1 MRKWQNYKC
10 DIWKLSTLHKGF
22 FPYTKLLCC
31 GVNVD
36 SYGRNKLHNLII
48 NSPIAEHPAGIKEL
62 VDKGINVNA
71 QDINGWSALHFAVQ
85 EQSYTAVKALLENGA
100 DTDLLE
106 SNGNSALHKAV
117 FYSNNNNDII
127 SLLLVYGANPD
138 TVNSHGVTPRS
149 LAQVVENSSIVALF
163 NKCNIT
169 KN

>member
-1 MRKWQNYKC
+1 MRGFAIFAHMSAPH
-10 DIWKLSTLHKGF
+10 IWK
-22 FPYTKLLCC
+22 LCC

-36 SYGRNKLHNLII
+36 SYGRNKLHYLII
-48 NSPIAEHPAGIKEL
+48 DSPIAEHPAGIKEL

-138 TVNSHGVTPRS
+138 TANNHGVTPRS

-163 NKCNIT
+163 NKYNIT

>member
-1 MRKWQNYKC
+1 M
-10 DIWKLSTLHKGF
+10 
-22 FPYTKLLCC
+22 
-31 GVNVD
+31 D
-36 SYGRNKLHNLII
+36 SYGRNKLHYLII
-48 NSPIAEHPAGIKEL
+48 DSPIAEHPAGIKEL

-127 SLLLVYGANPD
+127 SLLLVYGANPCLLYTSD
-138 TVNSHGVTPRS
+138 
-149 LAQVVENSSIVALF
+149 AADE
-163 NKCNIT
+163 
-169 KN
+169 